1 MDSLLGYFRSTRSK
15 MADSLHEELLFG
27 ENIDKSLFEEN
38 MVKIAQRLRR
48 QGKSV
53 FDLEAAKNEMSPE
66 KDKYVL
72 ITIFQGHASIVVVDK
87 ELFETLLFPPV
98 WGQMIDGPSLT
109 FREDSESAKRMATT
123 IPLQQ
128 YHVCLDDSRTKYILA
143 RNMYYMIW
151 LKKSRSFYVGE
162 TAMAYFYLQLLCL
175 SVVPPRYRLII
186 DDCLEFAKRFAREIA
201 VRENGLRETEVQ
213 VLYRTL
219 SVSEDFSSAAI
230 EQTSR
235 NNPRSGLT
243 GALSFFMSLRLERFL
258 LVLVVLMLAIAV
270 FRYVFK

>member
-1 MDSLLGYFRSTRSK
+1 
-15 MADSLHEELLFG
+15 MADSQDEDVLFG

-53 FDLEAAKNEMSPE
+53 FDLEAAKNEVSPE

-72 ITIFQGHASIVVVDK
+72 ITIFKGHASIVVVDK
-87 ELFETLLFPPV
+87 ELFDTLLFPPV
-98 WGQMIDGPSLT
+98 WGQMIDGPALT
-109 FREDSESAKRMATT
+109 FRDDSDAAKRMATT

-128 YHVCLDDSRTKYILA
+128 YHICLDDSSTKYILA
-143 RNMYYMIW
+143 RNMYYMTW
-151 LKKSRSFYVGE
+151 LQKSRSFYVGE

-175 SVVPPRYRLII
+175 TVVPPRYRLII
-186 DDCLEFAKRFAREIA
+186 DDCLEFAKRFASEIA
-201 VRENGLRETEVQ
+201 IRENGLRETEVR

-219 SVSEDFSSAAI
+219 SVSEDYTSATV
-230 EQTSR
+230 EQASR
-235 NNPRSGLT
+235 NNPTSGLT
-243 GALSFFMSLRLERFL
+243 GAFSYFMSFRLERFL
-258 LVLVVLMLAIAV
+258 PALVAVMLAIAV

>member
-1 MDSLLGYFRSTRSK
+1 
-15 MADSLHEELLFG
+15 MADSQDEDVLFG

-38 MVKIAQRLRR
+38 MVHCARRLRR

-53 FDLEAAKNEMSPE
+53 FDLEAARNQMSPE

-72 ITIFQGHASIVVVDK
+72 ITIYKGHASIVVVDK
-87 ELFETLLFPPV
+87 ELFDTLLFPPV
-98 WGQMIDGPSLT
+98 WGQMLDGPNLT
-109 FREDSESAKRMATT
+109 FMEDSEAAKRMATT

-128 YHVCLDDSRTKYILA
+128 YHVCLDDSDGTGYILA
-143 RNMYYMIW
+143 RNMFYMTW

-162 TAMAYFYLQLLCL
+162 TAMAYLHLQLLCL
-175 SVVPPRYRLII
+175 TVVPSRYRLII

-201 VRENGLRETEVQ
+201 VRENGVRETEVR

-219 SVSEDFSSAAI
+219 SVSEDYTSATV
-230 EQTSR
+230 EQASR

-243 GALSFFMSLRLERFL
+243 GALSYFMSLRIERFL
-258 LVLVVLMLAIAV
+258 LVLVPVIFAIAV
-270 FRYVFK
+270 FRYVLI